1 MRPAP
6 YTFETADGKKYTI
19 DCLSLGQIRQLEEF
33 FKDAEGRA
41 KMGGIEHGMR
51 VLEIIFSE
59 SPEPVDVSK
68 LRIVGG
74 AEELTKI
81 TQAIM
86 AHGGMEIVS
95 QGEAEPAKK

>member
-6 YTFETADGKKYTI
+6 YIFETADGKKFTI

-33 FKDAEGRA
+33 FKDTDRRA
-41 KMGGIEHGMR
+41 KMGGIEHGMK
-51 VLEIIFSE
+51 VLEIIFSD

-68 LRIVGG
+68 LKILGG

-86 AHGGMEIVS
+86 AHGGMAIVS
-95 QGEAEPAKK
+95 EGEAQPAKK